1 MLPWR
6 ALDVLTV
13 LSSFRWSPR
22 NSRLTRSCDHCF
34 MLVRLELISS
44 LDWKIHQLI
53 LRSTRPSTSWT
64 SQRCH
69 SETDI
74 FQKKIESSVFG
85 LVWVV
90 TRFSFVIPLYC
101 TPELYYWQLDFHSL
115 SMYFCHQGSCSLA
128 TFLFIWTHTSIV
140 KIEPD
145 RETSFHFHVLVPVP
159 EQIWRARSLAPS
171 AAKAEQ
177 WGECSEPRVSSIG
190 WVPFVS
196 SSPFSAPSWQLI
208 RLTWGS
214 KSKQSLSLNLMWRFK
229 RVSKVN
235 LLLSWRKQCLSSDKA
250 ALKMKLSLKG
260 VTRWTSSLLHV
271 LDPFPVVLISQF
283 RNWTWCPRD
292 CQGLILSLIPPH
304 RELGRQGLGMVVR

>member
-1 MLPWR
+1 MITDRNPGFFANAFENQRSRSHIQTAYSMMLPWR

-101 TPELYYWQLDFHSL
+101 TPELYYWELDFHSL
-115 SMYFCHQGSCSLA
+115 SIIKALA
-128 TFLFIWTHTSIV
+128 VLQHFY
-140 KIEPD
+140 
-145 RETSFHFHVLVPVP
+145 SFGP
-159 EQIWRARSLAPS
+159 
-171 AAKAEQ
+171 
-177 WGECSEPRVSSIG
+177 
-190 WVPFVS
+190 
-196 SSPFSAPSWQLI
+196 I
-208 RLTWGS
+208 RRL
-214 KSKQSLSLNLMWRFK
+214 
-229 RVSKVN
+229 
-235 LLLSWRKQCLSSDKA
+235 
-250 ALKMKLSLKG
+250 
-260 VTRWTSSLLHV
+260 
-271 LDPFPVVLISQF
+271 
-283 RNWTWCPRD
+283 
-292 CQGLILSLIPPH
+292 
-304 RELGRQGLGMVVR
+304 